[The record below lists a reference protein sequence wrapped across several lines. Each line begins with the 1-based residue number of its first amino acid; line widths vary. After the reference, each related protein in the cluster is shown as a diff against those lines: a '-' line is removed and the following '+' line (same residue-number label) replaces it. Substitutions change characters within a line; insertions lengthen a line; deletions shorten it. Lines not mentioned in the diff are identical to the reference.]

1 MRHISTLFSL
11 SILVGVSGCS
21 TFTDVT
27 FDQQAKTQLAQFAA
41 SEFSPIDA
49 KPAPLSGLVSNSEL
63 DDLIEHAL
71 ANNPSLKQTLL
82 TLKMS
87 QQKLNQTSASQW
99 PTASLNVSADRKQ
112 DSDNNYNAS
121 FDLSWSLD
129 IWQQLS
135 NASSADLASSL
146 AAQFNYQAARDLLVA
161 NVMQSYLQ
169 LVQYAQL
176 TAIQRQNVATLA
188 TNEQIIVSRYRKG
201 LTDLKDLDTAK
212 SNIQSA
218 QATLADNEFQYQN
231 ALSKLALL
239 TGRTKV
245 ELAYLTEFPQVVK
258 PSSELD
264 AANLGRRPDLQQAY
278 QNILANQFQHKVA
291 YKALLP
297 ELSLTASLSN
307 TDENFHQ
314 ALFGTSAWQLLGRLT
329 APLFNA
335 GKLKSQVEIAKLT
348 AEQSYWA
355 FKEKL
360 LNAVNEVEIAALQEQ
375 TLTKR
380 LALTQAAYQSAKR
393 SEVTYTERY
402 RQGSVSLL
410 DLLQIQQATFS
421 LQSQLSQLN
430 YQLLSNRIQLGLA
443 LGYGV

>member
-1 MRHISTLFSL
+1 M
-11 SILVGVSGCS
+11 
-21 TFTDVT
+21 
-27 FDQQAKTQLAQFAA
+27 
-41 SEFSPIDA
+41 
-49 KPAPLSGLVSNSEL
+49 
-63 DDLIEHAL
+63 
-71 ANNPSLKQTLL
+71 
-82 TLKMS
+82 
-87 QQKLNQTSASQW
+87 
-99 PTASLNVSADRKQ
+99 
-112 DSDNNYNAS
+112 
-121 FDLSWSLD
+121 D

-176 TAIQRQNVATLA
+176 TAVQRQNVATLA

-218 QATLADNEFQYQN
+218 AQATLADNEFQYQN
-231 ALSKLALL
+231 ALSQLALL

-245 ELAYLTEFPQVVK
+245 ELAYLAEFPQVVK